1 MELKGSVTIKKTGG
15 KSYYI
20 HQYRDGDVVRNK
32 TLTPEEAYSLAFKL
46 RFKKNYDLKE
56 IEEHTFKTEV
66 QYADAL
72 YSMLG
77 KYRAYKRRYAFN
89 DINKFLHDEN
99 AFGKVLALY
108 GLRRTGKTTLIF
120 QNIIDM
126 GIDDFSKTAFIQ
138 ISSRNK
144 IDDLVEDLRFL
155 TSHGFKYIF
164 IDEVT
169 LLEDFISIASIFS
182 DVYGLKS
189 KIVLSGTDS
198 LGFMIAKSEELY
210 NRVVII
216 HTTYIPYKEFSE
228 VLGIDSI
235 DKYIEYGGLMTIEG
249 EEYNQKPI
257 FDETEVNE
265 YVDSAIAHNI
275 EHSLKYYNDG
285 DHFGSLYKLYEKHE
299 LTNVINRIVE
309 DTNHRFAIEV
319 IEEAFKSHDYGS
331 LKNLLL
337 RDKNERVSTSLD
349 DVNEEEIISLLMK
362 ELDIINKEK
371 QINKI
376 DDDILKQVEIYLDI
390 LDLCKEIDVVNIPTF
405 TITKKKVFI
414 QPGLRFAQAKALLN
428 ILMKQEKVMSL
439 PIEIREFI
447 KDKLLSDIKGKMLEE
462 IVLYQTYCSNPNTFK
477 ISFPIGEIDMVTY
490 DSNKKETSIYEVKY
504 SSSIHPN
511 QYRHLID
518 EANNDVIMRAYYPI
532 SVRAVL
538 YRGNNQIV
546 DNIQYINVE
555 EYLKNL

>member
-32 TLTPEEAYSLAFKL
+32 TLAPEEAYSLAFKL

-56 IEEHTFKTEV
+56 IEEHIFKTEV

-210 NRVVII
+210 NRVIII
-216 HTTYIPYKEFSE
+216 HTTYIPYKEFSD

-285 DHFGSLYKLYEKHE
+285 DHLGSLYKLYEKHE

-337 RDKNERVSTSLD
+337 KDKNERVSTSLD

-376 DDDILKQVEIYLDI
+376 DDDVLKQVEIYLDI

-405 TITKKKVFI
+405 TITKKKAFI

-490 DSNKKETSIYEVKY
+490 DSNKKETNIYEVKY

-511 QYRHLID
+511 QYRYLID
-518 EANNDVIMRAYYPI
+518 ESNNDIIMRAYYPI

-538 YRGNNQIV
+538 YRGNNQVV